1 MVSRNEERA
10 VRDMGRTALEKAAK
24 AALDT
29 VPPGISRRFATVTK
43 LYGNGTCDVDMGS
56 ATSPQPMLGLRMTAG
71 CMGVSVGSRV
81 IVDTVS
87 HVSLVTGVL
96 ASDNLPYVRDAVQNP
111 QYQLSLY
118 ANATVKQ
125 ANGFYVDLF
134 NDAEYRAIVG
144 RSFKFDTDVVL
155 AMNGDYSANANTIDG
170 VIFRKN
176 ENIITCHI
184 NDQTTGLI
192 RINYVIVARR

>member
-56 ATSPQPMLGLRMTAG
+56 ASIPQPMLGLRMTAG

-96 ASDNLPYVRDAVQNP
+96 ANDNLPYVSSYDVRSYVTSVVVTTSGPYVTVMTSSQVKSITGIQFDNTRDFVA
-111 QYQLSLY
+111 LY
-118 ANATVKQ
+118 
-125 ANGFYVDLF
+125 
-134 NDAEYRAIVG
+134 
-144 RSFKFDTDVVL
+144 
-155 AMNGDYSANANTIDG
+155 NGDERQGDYAILPMVSSDTQNIDARVIRPTGGSVGNVTLRVG
-170 VIFRKN
+170 VLLVF
-176 ENIITCHI
+176 
-184 NDQTTGLI
+184 
-192 RINYVIVARR
+192 ARR

>member
-1 MVSRNEERA
+1 MIMVSRNEERA

-24 AALDT
+24 SALDT

-56 ATSPQPMLGLRMTAG
+56 ASSPQPMLGLRMTAG

-96 ASDNLPYVRDAVQNP
+96 ANDNLPYVRSYVTSVVVTTSGPYVTVMTSSQVK
-111 QYQLSLY
+111 SL
-118 ANATVKQ
+118 TGIQ
-125 ANGFYVDLF
+125 
-134 NDAEYRAIVG
+134 
-144 RSFKFDTDVVL
+144 FDNTRDFVAL
-155 AMNGDYSANANTIDG
+155 YNGDERQGDYAILPMVSPDTQNIDARVISPTGGSVGNVTLRVG
-170 VIFRKN
+170 VLLVF
-176 ENIITCHI
+176 
-184 NDQTTGLI
+184 
-192 RINYVIVARR
+192 ARR